1 MSASHP
7 SGHRR
12 RLGSAHVG
20 PLVILIAAT
29 LAIVPFASGAGD
41 GPDLSGLPPA
51 NEGAFEG
58 GSTGTHED
66 PGEDATL
73 PNQGANIPTGGL
85 VSPLFGAQPFTQR
98 MLRFEEFGPVDM
110 PAVYIAQ
117 STTFPA
123 PEDAHSVPDPVALDQ
138 FLGSPLFPEPS
149 RLANDIDANPW
160 QSEIEAFLGRG
171 LNTPPA
177 EGRPAGE
184 DYAHQRWSEFEPDEF
199 YVTAQAGAR
208 TNLGMRDP
216 MQLHSYSAGEFGPG
230 GLYHNTVG
238 APGFEGTTAGIEIKF
253 HPNMPIQ
260 DPSALWTFDG
270 TLPPKVLAA
279 RYGTTIL
286 MRHYNA
292 LPISPSANMGFG
304 LHTIT
309 THEHNGHTPAESD
322 GYANAFFFPGQYYDY
337 RWPMVIAGHDSVN
350 TGAND
355 LRAGAPDGN
364 GGIKKVQGDWRET
377 MSTHWFHDH
386 MLDFTAQN
394 VYKGNAAMMN
404 YYSSL
409 DRGNEGLDDGIN
421 MRFPSGTA
429 LDWANRDYDVNLL
442 VADKAWDQ
450 SGQLWF
456 NIFNLD
462 GFIGDRLL
470 TNWLWMPTM
479 QVRARQY
486 RFRILNGSVS
496 RYLKIALVTDSGA
509 PVTFHMIANDG
520 NIMEHTVAFDGTL
533 GTQKGIL
540 PTQGIAERYDII
552 VDFSQFAPGEKLYF
566 VNTLEHDDGKAPKNQ
581 ISLSD
586 IQSGAY
592 EITQTNGE
600 WDKGDPCVTRFLEF
614 EVMPYSGVDLSMD
627 PSEFVAGG
635 KTLIPVHRPTST
647 ELASATKR
655 HFEFGRSSGTDN
667 APWTVKSDG
676 GSGLNMDPRR
686 LSAVANNGD
695 YMDSTGQGHLQVWT
709 IENGGGGWSHPIHIH
724 FEEGVILQRDG
735 LPPPEWERWARKDVY
750 RIGTMPDSGDS
761 VTVALRFREF
771 AGTYMEHCHNTQ
783 HEDHAMLLR
792 WDIENPGQ
800 TIMMP
805 TPIPTWDGVSYVAS
819 VALPTAFTG
828 VGGDAVHLGS
838 NENGGGDPPPPDP
851 VAETIRINR
860 AKYGRAFGHWRIL
873 GFTDDAT
880 PGNMITVHRGPDL
893 TGPILGQVL
902 VKRSGKWKLAIRDSL
917 FDLGPTETI
926 SAVSLSGAS
935 HQAFKVK

>member
-1 MSASHP
+1 MLLA
-7 SGHRR
+7 
-12 RLGSAHVG
+12 LGVVLAPLALGVG
-20 PLVILIAAT
+20 
-29 LAIVPFASGAGD
+29 D
-41 GPDLSGLPPA
+41 EPDLSGLPPA

-58 GSTGTHED
+58 GATGTHD
-66 PGEDATL
+66 DAGEDATL
-73 PNQGANIPTGGL
+73 PNVGADVPTGGL
-85 VSPLFGAQPFTQR
+85 VSPLYGAQPFTQR
-98 MLRFEEFGPVDM
+98 MLRFEEFGPQGMPGSYVDSG
-110 PAVYIAQ
+110 V
-117 STTFPA
+117 SFPV
-123 PEDAHSVPDPVALDQ
+123 PTDALSAPDPVALDN
-138 FLGSPLFPEPS
+138 FLRTPMFPEPT
-149 RLANDIDANPW
+149 RLCNDIDPNPW
-160 QSEIEAFLGRG
+160 QSEIEAFLGRA
-171 LNTPPA
+171 LDNPPA
-177 EGRPAGE
+177 EGRPGGE
-184 DYAHQRWSEFEPDEF
+184 NYAHQRWAEFPPEVH

-208 TNLGMRDP
+208 TNLGLRDP
-216 MQLHSYSAGEFGPG
+216 MQLHSYTKGEFGPS

-238 APGFEGTTAGIEIKF
+238 AAGFEGTTSGIDIRF
-253 HPNMPIQ
+253 HPAMPIQ
-260 DPSALWTFDG
+260 DPTALWTFDG
-270 TLPPKVLAA
+270 TLPPKLLMA
-279 RYGTTIL
+279 RLGETIL

-304 LHTIT
+304 LHTIA

-322 GYANAFFFPGQYYDY
+322 GYTNAFYFPGQYFDF
-337 RWPMVIAGHDSVN
+337 RWPLVLAGHDTVN

-364 GGIKKVQGDWRET
+364 GGINKVPGDWRET

-421 MRFPSGTA
+421 LRFPSGTA
-429 LDWANRDYDVNLL
+429 MDWGNRGYDVQLL

-470 TNWLWMPTM
+470 TNWLWMPTFE
-479 QVRARQY
+479 VRARKY
-486 RFRILNGSVS
+486 RFRILNGGVS
-496 RYLKIALVTDSGA
+496 RYLKIALVTESGA
-509 PVTFHMIANDG
+509 PVAFHMIANDG

-566 VNTLEHDDGKAPKNQ
+566 VNLMEHADGKGPKD
-581 ISLSD
+581 IIPLSD
-586 IQSGAY
+586 VLSGAY
-592 EITQTNGE
+592 EISEKNGE
-600 WDKGDPCVTRFLEF
+600 WDKGDPCVGKFLELT
-614 EVMPYSGVDLSMD
+614 VMSYGGTDLSMD
-627 PSEFVAGG
+627 PAEYVAGG
-635 KTLIPVHRPTST
+635 KTMIPVPRATST
-647 ELASATKR
+647 EIANATKR

-676 GSGLNMDPRR
+676 GSGFSMDPRR
-686 LSAVANNGD
+686 LSAAANRGD
-695 YMDSTGQGHLQVWT
+695 IQDSTGMGHLQIWT

-724 FEEGVILQRDG
+724 FEEGVILMRDG
-735 LPPPEWERWARKDVY
+735 LPPPEWERWARKDMY
-750 RIGTMPDSGDS
+750 RIGNMPDSGDS

-792 WDIENPGQ
+792 YDIENPGQ

-838 NENGGGDPPPPDP
+838 NENGGGGGPPPPDP
-851 VAETIRINR
+851 TAEIVRINR

-873 GFTDDAT
+873 GFTNDAT
-880 PGNMITVHRGPDL
+880 PGNMITVRRGPDL

-902 VKRSGKWKLAIRDSL
+902 VKPSGKWKLAIRDSQ
-917 FDLGPTETI
+917 FDLGPTQTI

-935 HQAFKVK
+935 MLAFKVK